1 MASGGKANENDAGEP
16 SEGGFDSVTSGAET
30 TAASLGAVDG
40 LLGGGG
46 REMPELVVRFS
57 PAKSHTN
64 GTG

>member
-40 LLGGGG
+40 LLGGGRG
-46 REMPELVVRFS
+46 MPELVVRFS